1 MKAKILILSAG
12 RRVELVQSFV
22 EALNLLSLENDYEVI
37 AADANPTL
45 SSACR
50 ILDSNF
56 TLPRVDEE
64 IWGPALIELCKAE
77 SVSIVIPT
85 IDTELRKLA
94 DLAEELRKMG
104 VTPIISASTLINACR
119 DKRLTGIL
127 FEQMG
132 VRYPEIYHKDKI
144 KFPTF
149 CKPYDGSSS
158 IGAKS
163 VFSADELTYELLEN
177 PKNIFM
183 ELIPNSFVEVTVDG
197 YFDRNGDLKALVP
210 RERIE
215 IRAGEVS
222 KGITRKGKIYARLI
236 SSFSKLKDARGCI
249 TFQVFWNKSTDE
261 VVGLEIN
268 PRFGGGYPLTDAAGC
283 KFAEWIIR
291 EYILGEVIERFDD
304 WKENLLMLRYD
315 AKVLVQQ

>member
-12 RRVELVQSFV
+12 RRVELVQCFV
-22 EALNLLSLENDYEVI
+22 DALNLLSLDSEYEVV
-37 AADANPTL
+37 AADANSSL
-45 SSACR
+45 SSACQ
-50 ILDSNF
+50 ILESSV
-56 TLPRVDEE
+56 TLPRVDDESWE
-64 IWGPALIELCKAE
+64 QALVELCKLE
-77 SVSIVIPT
+77 SVRMVVPT

-94 DLAEELRKMG
+94 DIADKLKEVG
-104 VTPIISASTLINACR
+104 VMPVISASKLINDCR
-119 DKRLTGIL
+119 DKRLTGSL

-132 VRYPEIYHKDKI
+132 VRYPEIYLEGKI

-158 IGAKS
+158 VGTKAI
-163 VFSADELTYELLEN
+163 FSANELTDELLDN

-183 ELIPNSFVEVTVDG
+183 ELIPKSFVEVTVDG

-222 KGITRKGKIYARLI
+222 KGITRKGQIFTLLQPA
-236 SSFSKLKDARGCI
+236 FSKLKGARGCI

-283 KFAEWIIR
+283 KFAEWLVR
-291 EYILGEVIERFDD
+291 EYILGEEIEEFKD